1 MQAFT
6 VYMFVAFNRT
16 SIRRHVRGATAFQM
30 RTGNGRQQRKN
41 GRDQEMAFRRG
52 LRGGMAEEGEHKV

>member
-6 VYMFVAFNRT
+6 VYVFVAFNRT

-30 RTGNGRQQRKN
+30 RTGNGRKQRRN
-41 GRDQEMAFRRG
+41 GRDHEMAFKRG
-52 LRGGMAEEGEHKV
+52 PREGMAEEGEHKV